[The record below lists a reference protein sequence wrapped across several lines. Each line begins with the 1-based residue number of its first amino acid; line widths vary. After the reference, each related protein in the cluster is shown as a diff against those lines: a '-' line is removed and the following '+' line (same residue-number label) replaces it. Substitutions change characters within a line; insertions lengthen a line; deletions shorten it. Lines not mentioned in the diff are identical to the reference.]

1 MWLIMFRPNGTN
13 QFVPQMLCYSEE
25 EASEWVKNAPF
36 SVVGTYSYVYVP
48 VSKVGNYW
56 TRREPY
62 QLPGYTWP
70 VTVPYYTTP
79 EWRPWQ
85 YEIGDW
91 PDSTPKITC

>member
-1 MWLIMFRPNGTN
+1 MWLIMFRPSGTN
-13 QFVPQMLCYSEE
+13 QFVPQLICYSEE
-25 EASEWVKNAPF
+25 EASEWVKNAPM
-36 SVVGTYSYVYVP
+36 SVVGTYSYMYVP

-70 VTVPYYTTP
+70 VTVPYYAP
-79 EWRPWQ
+79 ERRPWQ